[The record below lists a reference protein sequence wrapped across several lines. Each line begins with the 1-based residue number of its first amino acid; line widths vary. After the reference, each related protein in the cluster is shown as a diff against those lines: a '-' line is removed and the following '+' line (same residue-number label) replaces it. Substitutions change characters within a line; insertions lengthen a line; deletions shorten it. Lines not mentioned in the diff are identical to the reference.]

1 MTETIDRSEH
11 KNVSGQEAKHI
22 GDCIISLGE
31 MLLRYGGEVSRVE
44 DTVYRL
50 GMAYGFKSVDCL
62 TIMNCIGVS
71 FVCVDGESFT
81 QMRRVLEIRKN
92 MERIRACNALSREA
106 CGSRPKSQVFEERLR
121 AIEEQKGYAP
131 LWMCLIYMLT
141 SASMTLFFGGG
152 PMDAAAS
159 ALAAIALYF
168 SGRFMDF
175 ARIQNFVTSYIEA
188 FMVGASI
195 CLLIALGIGKHY
207 DLISM
212 GNIMLM
218 ISGSGLMTSVRD
230 MINNDL
236 LSGMMGFLSAVI
248 GAAAIALGFVS
259 AALLFL

>member
-1 MTETIDRSEH
+1 
-11 KNVSGQEAKHI
+11 
-22 GDCIISLGE
+22 
-31 MLLRYGGEVSRVE
+31 
-44 DTVYRL
+44 
-50 GMAYGFKSVDCL
+50 
-62 TIMNCIGVS
+62 
-71 FVCVDGESFT
+71 
-81 QMRRVLEIRKN
+81 
-92 MERIRACNALSREA
+92 
-106 CGSRPKSQVFEERLR
+106 
-121 AIEEQKGYAP
+121 
-131 LWMCLIYMLT
+131 
-141 SASMTLFFGGG
+141 
-152 PMDAAAS
+152 MDAAAS